1 VGSDGAMRAM
11 GLTRCGAAWTIAG
24 EAPDAE
30 RRTPH
35 SIRALQDAAVAT
47 SGDYRH
53 WVEVQGRRLSHTMD
67 PRRGAP
73 LIASPASVTVVAR
86 TCAEADAWATALIVL
101 GLERGAALARKH
113 GLDALFLLR
122 DDEGNAKGVGVGRL
136 FSEEPA
142 A

>member
-35 SIRALQDAAVAT
+35 SIIALQDAAVAT

-53 WVEVQGRRLSHTMD
+53 WVEVQGRRLAHTMD

-73 LIASPASVTVVAR
+73 LIASPASVTVVGQS
-86 TCAEADAWATALIVL
+86 CAEADAWATAIMVL
-101 GLERGAALARKH
+101 GEGEGGLLARRL
-113 GLDALFLLR
+113 GLDAL
-122 DDEGNAKGVGVGRL
+122 
-136 FSEEPA
+136 
-142 A
+142 